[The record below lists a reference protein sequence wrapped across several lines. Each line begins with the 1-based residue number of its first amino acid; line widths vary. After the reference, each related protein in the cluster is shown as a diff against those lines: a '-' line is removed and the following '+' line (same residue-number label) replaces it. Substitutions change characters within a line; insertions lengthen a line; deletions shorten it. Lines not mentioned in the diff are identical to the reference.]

1 MIIDRAARLRAHRGV
16 RRLVQETSFSVQHL
30 IAPLFVMEGICTPQ
44 PIASMPGVEHVPLD
58 CVVEAI
64 GRWRNVG
71 IGAVLV
77 FGVPDQKTSDA
88 AHACSE
94 QGIVQQAVRAIKH
107 AFPDVYVITDTCVCS
122 YTDHGHCGVIHE
134 GHGDVRLDH
143 AASCAMHAAVAVAQA
158 RAGADCVAPSS
169 MVDGVVSAIREALDA
184 HGFGHVPILSYAVK
198 YASAL
203 YGPFRDAAHATPQS
217 GSNRSTYQMDCAN
230 AREAVREAQ
239 ADVAQGADWLIV
251 KPATLYVDVIRTL
264 REHVPHPIVAYH
276 VSGEYS
282 MIKAATERGWVHER
296 DVVMETMMALRR
308 AGADAIIT
316 YYAPHIA
323 AWLHNP

>member
-1 MIIDRAARLRAHRGV
+1 
-16 RRLVQETSFSVQHL
+16 
-30 IAPLFVMEGICTPQ
+30 
-44 PIASMPGVEHVPLD
+44 MPGVDHVPLD
-58 CVVEAI
+58 RVVDVV
-64 GRWRNVG
+64 GRWSAMG

-77 FGVPDQKTSDA
+77 FGVPSQKTADA
-88 AHACSE
+88 AHAVSE
-94 QGIVQQAVRAIKH
+94 GGIVQQAVRAIKG
-107 AFPDVYVITDTCVCS
+107 AFPDMYVITDTCVCS

-143 AASCAMHAAVAVAQA
+143 DASRAMHAAVAVAQA

-169 MVDGVVSAIREALDA
+169 MVDGVVAEIRHALDG
-184 HGFGHVPILSYAVK
+184 HGVGHVPILSYAVK
-198 YASAL
+198 YASAM
-203 YGPFRDAAHATPQS
+203 YGPFRDAAHAAPQA

-239 ADVAQGADWLIV
+239 ADIAQGADWLIV
-251 KPATLYVDVIRTL
+251 KPAALYLDVIRTL
-264 REHVPHPIVAYH
+264 RERVPHPIAAYH

-282 MIKAATERGWVHER
+282 MIKAASERGWVHER
-296 DVVMETMMALRR
+296 DVVMETMIALRR